1 MQTAVYWS
9 SRAPHASMADEM
21 PYKALHGKEANL
33 GHLRAIGARP
43 FVHVETRTKKLEH
56 RSWEGRLVCY
66 SMESKSFPINN
77 ASTRRVRESRNVI
90 FIATPSVLPEP
101 DFVSGFDEGEFTYGE
116 YDDMVRAELHFQSR
130 FCFAFCC

>member
-56 RSWEGRLVCY
+56 RSWEGRLVC
-66 SMESKSFPINN
+66 
-77 ASTRRVRESRNVI
+77 
-90 FIATPSVLPEP
+90 
-101 DFVSGFDEGEFTYGE
+101 
-116 YDDMVRAELHFQSR
+116 
-130 FCFAFCC
+130 